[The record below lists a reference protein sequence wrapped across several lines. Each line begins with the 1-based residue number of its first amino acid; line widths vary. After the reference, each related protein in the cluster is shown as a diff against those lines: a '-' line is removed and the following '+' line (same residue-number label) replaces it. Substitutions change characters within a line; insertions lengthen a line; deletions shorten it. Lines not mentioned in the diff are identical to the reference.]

1 MRVEGV
7 EVEFPADVAG
17 AVGAQDV
24 EGEGAEPGEVARFG
38 ANAALV
44 FEEADIADVMAS
56 VFDSPV
62 LADCGADG
70 GGGQVDL
77 RCMEGGLL
85 GRLPEAGGGV
95 LVPGEPGD
103 AGGGDDQTVPVGA
116 ETPET
121 QTTNVPSFDI
131 RRDRV
136 SEDARSSHL
145 AITLSLE
152 KSGTFTH
159 WSAFINISV
168 KRSRVNSA

>member
-62 LADCGADG
+62 LADCGADR

-103 AGGGDDQTVPVGA
+103 AGGGNDQAVPVGA
-116 ETPET
+116 EAAGDVERLDQPMLLATVAVALDGQGAVHGLLGGT
-121 QTTNVPSFDI
+121 DRFD
-131 RRDRV
+131 
-136 SEDARSSHL
+136 
-145 AITLSLE
+145 
-152 KSGTFTH
+152 
-159 WSAFINISV
+159 
-168 KRSRVNSA
+168 